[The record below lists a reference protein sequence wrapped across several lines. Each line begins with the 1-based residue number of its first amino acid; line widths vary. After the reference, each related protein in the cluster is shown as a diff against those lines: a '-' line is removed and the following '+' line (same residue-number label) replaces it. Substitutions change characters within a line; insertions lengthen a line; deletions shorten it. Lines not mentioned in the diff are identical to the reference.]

1 MAIAHAS
8 RQVAIAMRRQG
19 RHASATDLL
28 THTAQHLNADTGHPS
43 AAVLSAYTKLL
54 CTALQDLASRAR
66 V

>member
-1 MAIAHAS
+1 
-8 RQVAIAMRRQG
+8 MRRQG